1 MLRNVRHMH
10 PGGYH
15 RDLIRRRCLDADHG
29 DRSVSSGSAVGV
41 IPAMRRTAWLTLFG
55 GAFGLLEAAV
65 VVYLRELYYPDGF
78 RFPIVIIPD
87 NILAVELLRE
97 LTNLLMLLAVS
108 MVGGR
113 DRMDRFFVFAF
124 LFGVWDIV
132 YYLGLWLLLG
142 WPPSLFTWDVLFLIP
157 VPWLGPVI
165 YPVLV
170 SVFLIAGFGVHE
182 RLRAR
187 RHTVRLTRAEWAVA
201 CAGALMIIVAF
212 CWNWRVVVEG
222 TTPQS
227 FPAGMFAVGL
237 AAGVFPFARSG
248 LRLRQAAP

>member
-1 MLRNVRHMH
+1 M
-10 PGGYH
+10 
-15 RDLIRRRCLDADHG
+15 
-29 DRSVSSGSAVGV
+29 S
-41 IPAMRRTAWLTLFG
+41 PATRRTAWLTLFG

-78 RFPIVIIPD
+78 RFPIVVIPD
-87 NILAVELLRE
+87 HILTVELLRE
-97 LTNLLMLLAVS
+97 LTTLLMLFAVAI
-108 MVGGR
+108 VGGR
-113 DRMDRFFVFAF
+113 DRLDRFFVFAF

-142 WPPSLFTWDVLFLIP
+142 WPPSLLTWDVLFLIP

-182 RLRAR
+182 RIRAR
-187 RHTVRLTRAEWAVA
+187 GNTVCLTRAEWAVA
-201 CAGALMIIVAF
+201 CAGAMTIIAAF
-212 CWNWRVVVEG
+212 CWNWGVVAEG

-227 FPAGMFAVGL
+227 FPARSFAIGL
-237 AAGVFPFARSG
+237 AAGVLPFARSG
-248 LRLRQAAP
+248 LRL

>member
-1 MLRNVRHMH
+1 MLRNVKHMH
-10 PGGYH
+10 PSGYH
-15 RDLIRRRCLDADHG
+15 RDVIRRRCLDADHG
-29 DRSVSSGSAVGV
+29 DHSVSSGSAVGV

-78 RFPIVIIPD
+78 RFPIVVIPD

-97 LTNLLMLLAVS
+97 LTTLLMLLAVS

-132 YYLGLWLLLG
+132 YYFGLWLLLG

-170 SVFLIAGFGVHE
+170 SMFLIAGFGVHE
-182 RLRAR
+182 RISAPGN
-187 RHTVRLTRAEWAVA
+187 TVRLTRAEWAVA
-201 CAGALMIIVAF
+201 CAGALTIIVAF
-212 CWNWRVVVEG
+212 CWNWRTVAGG

-237 AAGVFPFARSG
+237 AAGVLPFARSG
-248 LRLRQAAP
+248 LRLRRAAP